1 MMLFAD
7 LKGPMELLREP
18 EDARA
23 ILNPG
28 RERMMAA
35 IHRYEGPLNQVMGN
49 GIMALCGAP
58 IVYEDH
64 AVRACYATLAM
75 QLAIAIPTVRTSLW
89 PTGRCLKSKCR
100 SSRAPLDVLEWF
112 SWSF

>member
-1 MMLFAD
+1 MLFAD
-7 LKGPMELLREP
+7 LKDSMELLREP

-23 ILNPG
+23 ILNPR

-35 IHRYEGPLNQVMGN
+35 IHRYEGPFNQVMGN

-75 QLAIAIPTVRTSLW
+75 QQAVAIPTARTSLW

-100 SSRAPLDVLEWF
+100 SSRGPLDVLEWF